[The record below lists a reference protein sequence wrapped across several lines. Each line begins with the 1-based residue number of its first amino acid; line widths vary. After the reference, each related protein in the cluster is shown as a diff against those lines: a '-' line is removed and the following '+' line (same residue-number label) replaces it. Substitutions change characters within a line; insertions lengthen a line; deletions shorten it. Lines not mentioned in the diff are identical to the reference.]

1 MKGNGTVQR
10 EDAFDDEPAVLVVAG
25 ECDAG
30 DTELLE
36 QVLAAVR
43 AGDGRVV
50 IDMIDATFADSSVV
64 RALVAGYQEAT
75 EKGGWLRLAYTH
87 HMIGRIIEICGLEE
101 LLPQYPSVQAAVNG
115 HVHSDHAG
123 TAADRGR

>member
-1 MKGNGTVQR
+1 MH
-10 EDAFDDEPAVLVVAG
+10 DETGGGDPSVLVVAG
-25 ECDAG
+25 EADAG

-43 AGDGRVV
+43 NGDGRVV
-50 IDMIDATFADSSVV
+50 VDMIDATFADSSVV
-64 RALVAGYQEAT
+64 RALVAGYQEAAGR
-75 EKGGWLRLAYTH
+75 GGWLRLAYTH

-115 HVHSDHAG
+115 HAHTYHPSS
-123 TAADRGR
+123 AADRGR